1 MLSIST
7 SWLGPETRIKD
18 WLAQVRDLGFDAV
31 ELSYKIT
38 ADQLKEAEK
47 YLRPT
52 GLKVS
57 SIHNFCPT
65 PDDGPSERHP
75 SNYYRLSAVDEHE
88 RRQAVKWTKIAVDTA
103 ARVGATVVVIH
114 AGTLEHEDVRSPGLF
129 DLYAN
134 GQKDS
139 PAFKAERK
147 RMLALRAEKKG
158 PYLAALEK
166 SLRELI
172 PYSLSQ
178 KITIGL
184 ETRYYPL
191 EIPDF
196 EEIGYFLDLFGKREM
211 GYWHDVGHAE
221 VNSRLGIKAHKAF
234 LETYKDRLVGV
245 HLHGIKGK
253 RDHLAP
259 FEGDMDLTVFLPYF
273 KGQVIKVVESKPFAD
288 AALIRAAV
296 ARLRAG

>member
-1 MLSIST
+1 M
-7 SWLGPETRIKD
+7 GPEIKVKD
-18 WLAQVRDLGFDAV
+18 WLAKVRDLGFDAV

-65 PDDGPSERHP
+65 PDDGPSERHL
-75 SNYYRLSAVDEHE
+75 SNYYRLSAVDEQE
-88 RRQAVKWTKIAVDTA
+88 RRQAVKWTKVAVDTA
-103 ARVGATVVVIH
+103 RRVGAGVVVIH

-129 DLYAN
+129 DLYTG

-139 PAFKAERK
+139 AAFKAERK
-147 RMLALRAEKKG
+147 RMLALRAGKKG
-158 PYLAALEK
+158 PYMAALER

-196 EEIGYFLDLFGKREM
+196 DEIGYFLNLFGEREM

-221 VNSRLGIKAHKAF
+221 INSRLGIKPHKAF
-234 LETYKDRLVGV
+234 LETYKDRLIGV

-253 RDHLAP
+253 KDHLAP
-259 FEGDMDLTVFLPYF
+259 FEGDMDLNAFLPF
-273 KGQVIKVVESKPFAD
+273 FNEHVIKVVESKSFAD
-288 AALIRAAV
+288 DEMMRAAV
-296 ARLRAG
+296 ARLKAA